1 MRFNLIVQS
10 KKQQHAGN
18 SFFYGVLAMVK
29 QLGIP
34 TYFLTLSC
42 AELRWKELLYVIKK
56 LKDLGLS
63 DKELKY
69 ISLQE
74 WYNLNNNLVLVIRH
88 FEYKV

>member
-1 MRFNLIVQS
+1 
-10 KKQQHAGN
+10 
-18 SFFYGVLAMVK
+18 MVK